1 MIPSKKVTCSCST
14 ITKLCV
20 VVVVVVVVVKSYEVE
35 VHRDISGTKIRWTRI
50 SRMYD
55 I

>member
-20 VVVVVVVVVKSYEVE
+20 VVVVVVKSYEVAGKHFE
-35 VHRDISGTKIRWTRI
+35 IS
-50 SRMYD
+50 MYLC
-55 I
+55 ILEP

>member
-14 ITKLCV
+14 ITKLC
-20 VVVVVVVVVKSYEVE
+20 VVVVVVVVKSYEVE
-35 VHRDISGTKIRWTRI
+35 VHRDISGTKIRWTLI